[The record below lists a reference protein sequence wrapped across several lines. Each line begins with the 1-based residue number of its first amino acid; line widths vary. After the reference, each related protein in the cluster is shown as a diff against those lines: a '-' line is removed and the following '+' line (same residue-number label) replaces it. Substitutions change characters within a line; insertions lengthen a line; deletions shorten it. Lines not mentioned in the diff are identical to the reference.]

1 MLFTQKENWGQT
13 PIAPRDEIHAARA
26 DRAEKSPRAIGHA
39 LRNNAEKP
47 TSTGFRDMVDG

>member
-1 MLFTQKENWGQT
+1 MKIGENWGQT

-26 DRAEKSPRAIGHA
+26 DRAEKALRAIGHA